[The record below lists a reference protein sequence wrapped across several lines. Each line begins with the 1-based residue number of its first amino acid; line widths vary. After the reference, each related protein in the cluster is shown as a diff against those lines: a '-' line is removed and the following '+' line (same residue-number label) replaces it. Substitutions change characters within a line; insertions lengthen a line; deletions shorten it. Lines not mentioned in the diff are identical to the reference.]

1 MTAGPKHL
9 VTLLLL
15 AGAVA
20 CGCSGDEDPTT
31 PIPDPVSAVAATFA
45 GAIDLDDLPAYAGQ
59 PVPRYIRK
67 DNSLA
72 APITD
77 AGATLGRVLFYDRL
91 LSVDGTISC
100 SSCHRQELAF
110 SDDARASE
118 GMSGVTARHSMRL
131 VNVQFAQ
138 EARMFWNER
147 AESLEDQTTQPI
159 RDHIEMGFSGQDG
172 NPGLDS
178 LLARLEATDYYRELF
193 TFVHGDA
200 TVTEERLQDALSQ
213 FLRSIRSFDSKYDEG
228 RALAPD
234 DRTPFPNFT
243 DQENLGKQLFV
254 VPPTLSAQG
263 ERIGG
268 GLACAGC
275 HRAPEFDIDPEMKNN
290 GVIRTIS
297 GEGTDLSV
305 TRAPT
310 LRDVVK
316 ADGSPNGPLM
326 HTGDFDL
333 DDVLDHYD
341 RIPAEG
347 NTNLDNRLQ
356 PQGNPQR
363 LYLTP
368 EEREAV
374 KAFLRTLAG
383 SAIYTDPKW
392 SDPFPD
398 R

>member
-1 MTAGPKHL
+1 MTPGPKHL
-9 VTLLLL
+9 ATFLLV
-15 AGAVA
+15 AGAAVS
-20 CGCSGDEDPTT
+20 GCSGDDDPAA
-31 PIPDPVSAVAATFA
+31 PVRAPVSAVAATFA

-131 VNVQFAQ
+131 VNLQFAQ
-138 EARMFWNER
+138 EVRMFWNER

-159 RDHIEMGFSGQDG
+159 RDHIEMGFSGQNG

-200 TVTEERLQDALSQ
+200 AVTEQRLQDALSQ
-213 FLRSIRSFDSKYDEG
+213 FLRSIRSFDSRYDEG

-234 DRTPFPNFT
+234 DRTPFLNFT

-275 HRAPEFDIDPEMKNN
+275 HRAPEFDIDPDMKNN

-316 ADGSPNGPLM
+316 ADGSLNGPLM

-347 NTNLDNRLQ
+347 NPDLDNRLQ

-363 LYLTP
+363 LSLTQ

-383 SAIYTDPKW
+383 GAIYTDPKW
-392 SDPFPD
+392 SDPFPE